1 MKKLIQSSVILG
13 TLIVFL
19 GATMMSS
26 AQQRSARQ
34 RGQRSD
40 ANIAQAQQRGMRGG
54 GQWDPEQMRQ
64 RMAQRMK
71 ESLGATDE
79 EWQVISPLLQDVME
93 KQREVRSFSGRG
105 MMMMRGPRGPEGDR
119 GRRGRG
125 FGREDTPAE
134 VTALQEALESDST
147 PVEEIKS
154 KLDAYR
160 KARQA
165 QEKELEQAQ
174 DKLRQ
179 ILSVRQEATL
189 VMMGMLD

>member
-1 MKKLIQSSVILG
+1 
-13 TLIVFL
+13 
-19 GATMMSS
+19 
-26 AQQRSARQ
+26 
-34 RGQRSD
+34 
-40 ANIAQAQQRGMRGG
+40 
-54 GQWDPEQMRQ
+54 
-64 RMAQRMK
+64 
-71 ESLGATDE
+71 
-79 EWQVISPLLQDVME
+79 
-93 KQREVRSFSGRG
+93 
-105 MMMMRGPRGPEGDR
+105 MMRGPRGPEGDR

-134 VTALQEALESDST
+134 VKALQEALESDST